1 MRKKPT
7 NWKTYLSDLFKEN
20 VIDPDAEYKVSADGI
35 WVDGIQKV
43 MFSALST
50 DSTAHS
56 TQYLPDDMNAVGK
69 KQTELE
75 IGKAISKKKRDELE
89 DEKAKNGG
97 NFTNKVEDLLSNIYI
112 EVGKIGDKTA
122 KLDAIEDKLGKLDA
136 IEDKLSAI
144 EKNTSKLDTIASD
157 VESMKK
163 TSESVLVKLNEIDED
178 VLDCTNTIVALSPQH
193 KKQP

>member
-1 MRKKPT
+1 MEKMEQPRQFYDGGKMLRYNPLWCIVTGERSVGKSFYFKRRSINSENTITIYLRRTDELRKKPT

-69 KQTELE
+69 KLSQLVL
-75 IGKAISKKKRDELE
+75 GMAIAKRERDELE
-89 DEKAKNGG
+89 DG
-97 NFTNKVEDLLSNIYI
+97 
-112 EVGKIGDKTA
+112 
-122 KLDAIEDKLGKLDA
+122 
-136 IEDKLSAI
+136 
-144 EKNTSKLDTIASD
+144 
-157 VESMKK
+157 
-163 TSESVLVKLNEIDED
+163 
-178 VLDCTNTIVALSPQH
+178 
-193 KKQP
+193 